1 MIATSYKAEMEI
13 TMLYPMQLA
22 SFYYGCNN
30 EPLLTISRSASEAE
44 CGGRRFCVADP
55 KRPITGSSRDSMP
68 EPLYRGFG
76 CTSAAA
82 KKVQQRLS
90 VCSVTG
96 LAITLTDPE
105 IGRNPLG
112 LDDFV

>member
-55 KRPITGSSRDSMP
+55 KKPIIGNPVP
-68 EPLYRGFG
+68 EPSG
-76 CTSAAA
+76 
-82 KKVQQRLS
+82 
-90 VCSVTG
+90 
-96 LAITLTDPE
+96 
-105 IGRNPLG
+105 
-112 LDDFV
+112 